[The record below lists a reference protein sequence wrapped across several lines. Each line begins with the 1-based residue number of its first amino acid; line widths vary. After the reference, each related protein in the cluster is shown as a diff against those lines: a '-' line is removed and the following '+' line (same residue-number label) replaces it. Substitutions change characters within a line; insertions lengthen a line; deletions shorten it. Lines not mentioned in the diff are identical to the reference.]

1 MEATRLTQTACNG
14 FLIPAL
20 LNKQLMFAFYKKNQK
35 KYQKKSKNKIRRRIE
50 WVALRKDQ
58 IPLSISLL
66 SGLLSHQN
74 STAKGRRSSQL
85 GGRCAINAF
94 SSKLKPFLP
103 IRKKI
108 IFFS

>member
-20 LNKQLMFAFYKKNQK
+20 LNKQLMFAFYK

-74 STAKGRRSSQL
+74 STAKGEAVSSVDVVQ
-85 GGRCAINAF
+85 
-94 SSKLKPFLP
+94 
-103 IRKKI
+103 
-108 IFFS
+108 

>member
-1 MEATRLTQTACNG
+1 MQWFSNSCFAKQTTDVRL
-14 FLIPAL
+14 L
-20 LNKQLMFAFYKKNQK
+20 LKKI
-35 KYQKKSKNKIRRRIE
+35 KNKIRRRIE

-94 SSKLKPFLP
+94 SSKLKLFLP

-108 IFFS
+108 IFF

>member
-1 MEATRLTQTACNG
+1 MQWFSNSCFAKQTTDVRL
-14 FLIPAL
+14 L
-20 LNKQLMFAFYKKNQK
+20 QK
-35 KYQKKSKNKIRRRIE
+35 KIKNKIRRRIE

-94 SSKLKPFLP
+94 SSKLKLFLP

-108 IFFS
+108 IFF